1 MGKLS
6 LIVAAKEPEYVRRL
20 AEYIRE
26 APAGAEWQ
34 MTACTQPQALRQYVR
49 GGYPADLLLLQPEFE
64 AHVRDV
70 VQEALP
76 VVHLVPFI
84 TDSGKPQIVQFQS
97 LPRLIQQLNMQLS
110 HIRGFRHKAGQ
121 PESAIML
128 SLFSSMG
135 GMGKTTLAL
144 NIAREA
150 SEAGKRVF
158 YFNLEPYNASDLYL
172 RESGE
177 GSEQDY
183 SMLLYVLQSKP
194 DQVRQQLAASTRRS
208 TELGIDYFA
217 PAASPEERQALT
229 SGLVA
234 LTIRAI
240 VDSGE
245 YDLVVAD
252 MGGRLDEVGME
263 LLRSSHLP
271 LWLTGGDAT
280 SQRKMDIMLQ
290 FGAHKWGEAFVEA
303 TRKIRMIQV
312 YNSMARAA
320 VAPQEQ
326 YRTDQAM
333 AAIPY
338 VPEWREVK
346 DPMQMLASPVYRGV
360 VQRIIRDWIWPEGGE
375 ACDRGGGAWA
385 AQAYPGTH

>member
-217 PAASPEERQALT
+217 PAAS
-229 SGLVA
+229 
-234 LTIRAI
+234 
-240 VDSGE
+240 
-245 YDLVVAD
+245 
-252 MGGRLDEVGME
+252 
-263 LLRSSHLP
+263 LR
-271 LWLTGGDAT
+271 
-280 SQRKMDIMLQ
+280 
-290 FGAHKWGEAFVEA
+290 
-303 TRKIRMIQV
+303 
-312 YNSMARAA
+312 
-320 VAPQEQ
+320 
-326 YRTDQAM
+326 
-333 AAIPY
+333 
-338 VPEWREVK
+338 
-346 DPMQMLASPVYRGV
+346 RGK
-360 VQRIIRDWIWPEGGE
+360 R
-375 ACDRGGGAWA
+375 
-385 AQAYPGTH
+385 